1 MIIVASFLYRYSFF
15 RVLSIPGG
23 FYMAFAPSQLHLL
36 LLAQS
41 QLLPENLNGLENQV
55 ENLEDFHCFLGAHLQ
70 SKNRLSNSLD
80 WSFWRKRET
89 EALEEEG
96 RKEENKS
103 LAAAAALALTS
114 GFNPRLQAEREDKLC
129 E

>member
-1 MIIVASFLYRYSFF
+1 MTLASLQF
-15 RVLSIPGG
+15 
-23 FYMAFAPSQLHLL
+23 HLL
-36 LLAQS
+36 FLVQS
-41 QLLPENLNGLENQV
+41 QFLTENIHGLQNQV

-80 WSFWRKRET
+80 WSFWRET

-103 LAAAAALALTS
+103 LAAAALALTS

>member
-15 RVLSIPGG
+15 FRVLSIPAS
-23 FYMAFAPSQLHLL
+23 FYVAFAPSQLHLL

-80 WSFWRKRET
+80 WSFWRET

-103 LAAAAALALTS
+103 LAAAALALTS